1 MIYTCFVLISFMQR
15 NSLHFSSLNL
25 VCKTRLY
32 TIRISMHEQSHY
44 YPPYISYKLYIYIYV
59 FFSQGNTQDPQHPML
74 RLEILKMN
82 T

>member
-32 TIRISMHEQSHY
+32 TIKISMSKVTTI
-44 YPPYISYKLYIYIYV
+44 PLIFLTNYIYIDRYV